1 MTQNRLL
8 IMTRVSHT
16 LRQMTSKLFVV
27 CDLLQ
32 LLLLIF
38 FGVFDLSRQ
47 DISDNT
53 NNVLIEVSICLQ
65 HLFLFLFFFISS
77 LSLEIYANLFL
88 LIFRSCYC
96 LLTRLLF
103 SITTY
108 IKLCYFIKNNYI
120 ILPIFF
126 KTILIFFKKII
137 FLVLL
142 VTS

>member
-126 KTILIFFKKII
+126 KTMLIFFKKII

>member
-8 IMTRVSHT
+8 IMTRVSYT

-126 KTILIFFKKII
+126 KTMLICFKKSF
-137 FLVLL
+137 FL
-142 VTS
+142 SY

>member
-120 ILPIFF
+120 ILPFFF
-126 KTILIFFKKII
+126 KTMLIFLKKII

>member
-108 IKLCYFIKNNYI
+108 IKLCYFIK
-120 ILPIFF
+120 
-126 KTILIFFKKII
+126 K
-137 FLVLL
+137 
-142 VTS
+142 

>member
-47 DISDNT
+47 DISDNS

-126 KTILIFFKKII
+126 KTMLIFFKKII

>member
-47 DISDNT
+47 DMSDNT

-126 KTILIFFKKII
+126 KTMLIFFKKII

>member
-47 DISDNT
+47 DISDNS

-126 KTILIFFKKII
+126 KTILIFF
-137 FLVLL
+137 
-142 VTS
+142 

>member
-16 LRQMTSKLFVV
+16 LCQMTSKLFVV

-96 LLTRLLF
+96 LLTRLSF

-126 KTILIFFKKII
+126 KTMLIFF
-137 FLVLL
+137 
-142 VTS
+142 

>member
-8 IMTRVSHT
+8 IMTRVSYT

-126 KTILIFFKKII
+126 KTMLIFLKKS
-137 FLVLL
+137 FSL
-142 VTS
+142 SY

>member
-126 KTILIFFKKII
+126 KTILFF
-137 FLVLL
+137 F
-142 VTS
+142 

>member
-126 KTILIFFKKII
+126 KTILIFLKKII